1 MTRQLGT
8 PPDLQEAAS
17 RMAILDI
24 LNTHCRGLDRCEAD
38 WIKSTY
44 WHDAVVDYGSFK
56 GQAHAFADIVV
67 PVLRRQYEMTQHVLG
82 NTLFDIQ
89 GHLAKTE
96 SYLTAHHLLLGGRED
111 LFYSGRY
118 LDVLECRD
126 GIWKLRSRRVVMD
139 WSRRLEVED
148 ERSTGSFA
156 DLAKGTNDRTDP
168 IHEFWPKS
176 D

>member
-156 DLAKGTNDRTDP
+156 DLAKGANDRTDP